1 MASSAYR
8 SSSPQPPP
16 GRKHARD
23 LRWCPFKEGD
33 PKLNYL
39 RQSQDDYT
47 LEDSFH
53 AVCHD
58 PLGLGI
64 AERVGYDE
72 AQRRKAAGLPSLKE
86 ELGAWLSA
94 GCPLEM
100 EDGSISR
107 SGGGDTILTT
117 PAGAGGDVVPGS
129 WWAKPAPE
137 PEEDEED
144 LFVPQEVGPLLE
156 AIEMWQLGERDRQA
170 RDTVRPPFQEPQP
183 KSPSRS
189 ASPPAPAAAKKRVA
203 VPLQIK
209 TASFEPL
216 PKPQAQ
222 PLTEIMRQEAASS
235 YKPPSRSQPPPPLSW
250 SQRAAKSAEPNVRFQ
265 SPQATL
271 NLAAYLS
278 NI

>member
-53 AVCHD
+53 AVCYD

-86 ELGAWLSA
+86 ELGAWLQA

-107 SGGGDTILTT
+107 AGGGGGG
-117 PAGAGGDVVPGS
+117 GA
-129 WWAKPAPE
+129 AEA
-137 PEEDEED
+137 EEDEE

-183 KSPSRS
+183 VP
-189 ASPPAPAAAKKRVA
+189 AAKKQA
-203 VPLQIK
+203 AAP
-209 TASFEPL
+209 ASL
-216 PKPQAQ
+216 PKPPTQSLA
-222 PLTEIMRQEAASS
+222 EIMRQEAAAANHHNH
-235 YKPPSRSQPPPPLSW
+235 SRPVSRHGSRQGTQLPPPPPLSW
-250 SQRAAKSAEPNVRFQ
+250 SQRAAKAAQPQ
-265 SPQATL
+265 SSFDRKGPQTTL